1 MAEPFNPIFGAVRSP
16 HVNFCILVPM
26 IKLLKHLLPKRIS
39 HNPPA
44 PKPLNKSEL
53 AKDDLPGNNDPI
65 KVLNDPLDQQ
75 RSHKPVIR
83 KMFLALTP
91 SVKDRQTA
99 VAELEALLAQPSE
112 EYHISMMGTGT
123 GLPDTALTI
132 WHLIKQRPHPGRVR
146 INALGSLQGS
156 NVLIW
161 LAGDVRSL
169 RPDAWIKYKPS
180 PVYDS
185 AAPPTINNSRPFRDH
200 RRRQG
205 RRLTL
210 LERDY
215 ARVVT
220 LIEAHLPED
229 FAGRAVGN
237 SELSEWAII
246 DQARTTQPEEGNP

>member
-1 MAEPFNPIFGAVRSP
+1 MAEPFNPIFGAIRSP
-16 HVNFCILVPM
+16 HVNFCIVVPM

-53 AKDDLPGNNDPI
+53 AKDELPGNNDPI

-91 SVKDRQTA
+91 SDKDSQTA

-112 EYHISMMGTGT
+112 EYHISMMGTGR

-132 WHLIKQRPHPGRVR
+132 WHLIKQRPHPGRVC